1 MNPTLKLYF
10 MNKMNSPGQSKYD
23 PALEVSVTIDEAV
36 LLKNLVEKLAH
47 RRREAGYCNE
57 IVPDGW
63 KAMETSSIEAY
74 VSGCMDIQ
82 EQEGYIALAYTT
94 CFSFTCTRVFG
105 GNNTLVWVNSL
116 S

>member
-1 MNPTLKLYF
+1 MKNI
-10 MNKMNSPGQSKYD
+10 NNPGQSKYD
-23 PALEVSVTIDEAV
+23 PASAVSVTIDEAS

-47 RRREAGYCNE
+47 RRCSSGQCNE

-63 KAMETSSIEAY
+63 MAIETSSIEAY

-82 EQEGYIALAYTT
+82 EGEAYTALAYTT
-94 CFSFTCTRVFG
+94 CFSFTCTKVLG
-105 GNNTLVWVNSL
+105 GDNTLAWVNSL

>member
-1 MNPTLKLYF
+1 MK
-10 MNKMNSPGQSKYD
+10 NSNDPGQSKYD
-23 PALEVSVTIDEAV
+23 PASAVSVTIDEAP

-47 RRREAGYCNE
+47 RHCSSGQCNA

-82 EQEGYIALAYTT
+82 EQKEYIALSYTT
-94 CFSFTCTRVFG
+94 CFSFTCTKVLG
-105 GNNTLVWVNSL
+105 GDNTLAWVNSL